1 MSFPLLNLDEGF
13 LPLDFDLFSATLS
26 QIVLHDPLCGR
37 AGGFVPATKKT
48 RAAAGRDACLA
59 DRSANLQKV
68 VSQRSPLIA
77 LAEQAVYLP
86 VTSGSQLTGIVILEG
101 VDPAFLK
108 TLSVEWLHD
117 RSRILTR
124 EFSLHKKL
132 SYDQATGFLNSR
144 FLQSELQ
151 SLLADEKSF
160 TLVLIE
166 VNLRTVSPEKIQ
178 RSISKAGYCLSSS
191 FRQQPLIHLGFGIF
205 AFIWTEADELQSQRH
220 GRVVLDL
227 LKRENFASVHLS
239 HEYGSHG

>member
-1 MSFPLLNLDEGF
+1 M
-13 LPLDFDLFSATLS
+13 
-26 QIVLHDPLCGR
+26 
-37 AGGFVPATKKT
+37 
-48 RAAAGRDACLA
+48 
-59 DRSANLQKV
+59 
-68 VSQRSPLIA
+68 
-77 LAEQAVYLP
+77 
-86 VTSGSQLTGIVILEG
+86 ILEG

-227 LKRENFASVHLS
+227 LKRENFASVHLGMNTVRMHKTAGQLIGQGRDPVAVILDDAWQALLTARRRGPYS
-239 HEYGSHG
+239 LCPHDAVAKNYEHPCSTSGGKVEVRTATILARDGNILHCLPAA